1 MYRCDYYASG
11 NNYNA
16 NTPDNFGNGESY
28 GGVAYGADSNGD
40 PVTFAFDGSG
50 GTYVS
55 SSHVES
61 PNDFFWG
68 GIVLMVQKD
77 TTIFRLMVLRILVIV
92 MMETVDSIRSSF
104 LASVYLD
111 FLIYIKDIV

>member
-1 MYRCDYYASG
+1 MYRGGYYALG
-11 NNYNA
+11 NNDNA

-28 GGVAYGADSNGD
+28 GGVTYGADSNGD

-55 SSHVES
+55 SSHVEF

>member
-1 MYRCDYYASG
+1 MG
-11 NNYNA
+11 NNDNA

-28 GGVAYGADSNGD
+28 GGVTYGADSNGD

-61 PNDFFWG
+61 PNDFFLG

>member
-1 MYRCDYYASG
+1 MPWE
-11 NNYNA
+11 NNDNA

-28 GGVAYGADSNGD
+28 GGATHGTDSNGD

-55 SSHVES
+55 SGHIES
-61 PNDFFWG
+61 PNDFLG

-77 TTIFRLMVLRILVIV
+77 TTIFGLMVLRILVII
-92 MMETVDSIRSSF
+92 MMETVDAICSSF
-104 LASVYLD
+104 WRVHISS
-111 FLIYIKDIV
+111 F

>member
-1 MYRCDYYASG
+1 MYRGGYYALG
-11 NNYNA
+11 NNDNA

-68 GIVLMVQKD
+68 VSCWWCKRTRPFSGWW
-77 TTIFRLMVLRILVIV
+77 F
-92 MMETVDSIRSSF
+92 F
-104 LASVYLD
+104 G
-111 FLIYIKDIV
+111 FW

>member
-1 MYRCDYYASG
+1 MPWG
-11 NNYNA
+11 NNDNA

-28 GGVAYGADSNGD
+28 GGATHGTDSNGD

-55 SSHVES
+55 SGHIES
-61 PNDFFWG
+61 PNDFLG

-77 TTIFRLMVLRILVIV
+77 TTIFGLMVLRILVII
-92 MMETVDSIRSSF
+92 MMETVDAIRSSF
-104 LASVYLD
+104 WRVYISP
-111 FLIYIKDIV
+111 F

>member
-11 NNYNA
+11 NNDNA

-28 GGVAYGADSNGD
+28 GGVTYGADSNGD